1 MSNRDQEDGKSEI
14 QFLQREIARLRAE
27 QAAAENIATHVGM
40 THEDSEQYRMRHFR
54 IRVLTK
60 RLAMLEGAHH
70 EQKQTQETA
79 RQSAEGPE
87 SDQSSRQREGGN
99 QC

>member
-1 MSNRDQEDGKSEI
+1 MSNREQEEGKSDI
-14 QFLQREIARLRAE
+14 QFLRQEIARLRTE
-27 QAAAENIATHVGM
+27 QAAAEIIATRVGM
-40 THEDSEQYRMRHFR
+40 TPEDSEQYKMRHFR
-54 IRVLTK
+54 IRVLAK

-87 SDQSSRQREGGN
+87 GDQSSRHREGGD